1 MPAFSPSA
9 GVELGEQLVHAYH
22 RPLYRSICPQQA
34 MRADGVNL
42 TRDVAE
48 TLMSAL
54 GRGGLVAEAQR
65 LWRSMV
71 WGRATL
77 RPDRRT
83 FLTAIRVFRE
93 GGALSHALHA
103 YNGMRRAGAPR
114 EGHVPQLQH
123 LAATGRLRYMRCK
136 WVRAMQLC
144 DREERCTAVF
154 PKS

>member
-1 MPAFSPSA
+1 MSVYLLCRHCIVNCTAQVQS
-9 GVELGEQLVHAYH
+9 
-22 RPLYRSICPQQA
+22 QQ
-34 MRADGVNL
+34 RQHLCVNTSVKL
-42 TRDVAE
+42 TREVAE

-93 GGALSHALHA
+93 GGALSQALHA
-103 YNGMRRAGAPR
+103 YNGMRRAGAR
-114 EGHVPQLQH
+114 RGDCCLQRF
-123 LAATGRLRYMRCK
+123 AATVRLQRGRR
-136 WVRAMQLC
+136 
-144 DREERCTAVF
+144 D
-154 PKS
+154 